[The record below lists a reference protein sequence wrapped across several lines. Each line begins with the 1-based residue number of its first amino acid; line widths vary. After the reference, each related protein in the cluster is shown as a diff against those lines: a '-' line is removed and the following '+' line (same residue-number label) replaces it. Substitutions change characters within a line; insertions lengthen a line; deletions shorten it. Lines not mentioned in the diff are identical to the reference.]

1 MHHQHIFKVDDLSTY
16 PEALKALFTE
26 YLPILHEY
34 FEDVEIYDY
43 YDAHIAFDAT
53 VFLLNPKLDEL
64 FHRAWNILRD
74 WKIYAY
80 HNTRVTSV
88 AEVKNHG
95 LMLLE
100 PDVYC
105 KRMRDIFLGSPFAS
119 EMDSLLVRF
128 DPFLSDVRGRRTGLL
143 AFFVPYHLV
152 HDYNKFVGNV
162 GGEVSEF
169 AFYNRL
175 DVLGYLS
182 DVGIPVTVEFTV
194 PLTQIVSYRH
204 EMILSELIR
213 KFYCETQLNFEYWVG
228 FDAAT
233 EHAIDPENILRVIP
247 YEAQGV

>member
-80 HNTRVTSV
+80 HNTRVISV
-88 AEVKNHG
+88 EEVEKQG
-95 LMLLE
+95 LMVLE
-100 PDVYC
+100 PDVYR
-105 KRMRDIFLGSPFAS
+105 KRMRDIFSGSPFAS
-119 EMDSLLVRF
+119 ETDSLLARF
-128 DPFLSDVRGRRTGLL
+128 EPFLSDVRGQRTGLL